1 MKKNNSFLLFTLF
14 AETALVLYLV
24 NSNADLNTLAV
35 GALVVTA
42 LSLVSLLKSGYHW
55 FSLPTVF
62 LFFTYVFHCTQFL
75 FNIFVEEYDKYFDIV
90 GLTGDKTSIQIL
102 NFSIVAIL
110 FLTYGFVLA
119 SNAKIETFST
129 ARNNNY
135 NYGRCG
141 KTLLWL
147 CFLPRV
153 IIDITFYVVGYA
165 NSDFVDIPGFVRIW
179 AEGFY
184 VGIALILIGYKHRPD
199 YCKKVFIFATIYVL
213 FTMLSGRR
221 QIALT
226 YWIMLALIY
235 FRYVYVSSKKYTLT
249 TKLMYAFL
257 AFLGIVF
264 IATIGDTRN
273 HASSFGEVFS
283 SNMSLM
289 VVADQIGEF
298 GGTGVSLG
306 YAIES
311 FPSQHDFNYGL
322 TYLESLVMLLPNFGG
337 WLDEINRGTDYIYML
352 PSDTQLALGG
362 SYLGEL
368 YYNFGTYGKYFTLII
383 GYLLGLLTRVMDR
396 GIKYRMNFWV
406 IISILAISPTLLWVR
421 GVFSYFVRTCV
432 YLGVL
437 IYIILKNQRNNVRTI
452 HKV

>member
-1 MKKNNSFLLFTLF
+1 MKSYRTRPYILLFIETLIVF
-14 AETALVLYLV
+14 YVV
-24 NSNADLNTLAV
+24 NANVGLNTLAV
-35 GALVVTA
+35 SALIVA
-42 LSLVSLLKSGYHW
+42 AISILSLLKSGYHW

-75 FNIFVEEYDKYFDIV
+75 FNIFIEDYYKYFDIV
-90 GLTGDKTSIQIL
+90 GLTGDNISIQIL
-102 NFSIVAIL
+102 EYSIVAIL
-110 FLTYGFVLA
+110 FLTYGFVIS
-119 SNAKIETFST
+119 SNASLKPLPTIGNS
-129 ARNNNY
+129 NY
-135 NYGRCG
+135 NYGKCG
-141 KTLLWL
+141 KTLLII
-147 CFLPRV
+147 CILPRV
-153 IIDITFYVVGYA
+153 IIDVVFFLVGYE
-165 NSDFVDIPGFVRIW
+165 NSESVDIPGFIRIW

-184 VGIALILIGYKHRPD
+184 IGIALILIGCKNRPA
-199 YCKKVFIFATIYVL
+199 YCKKVFILATIYVL

-249 TKLMYAFL
+249 TKLIYAFL

-273 HASSFGEVFS
+273 HASSFSEVFS

-298 GGTGVSLG
+298 GGTGISLG
-306 YAIES
+306 YAIMS
-311 FPSQHDFNYGL
+311 FPSQHGFNYGL
-322 TYLESLVMLLPNFGG
+322 TYLESFIMLLPNVGG

-352 PSDTQLALGG
+352 PSDSQLALGG

-368 YYNFGTYGKYFTLII
+368 YYNFGMIGKYFTIII
-383 GYLLGLLTRVMDR
+383 GYYLGLLTRIMDR
-396 GIKYRMNFWV
+396 GIKYRMSFTV
-406 IISILAISPTLLWVR
+406 ILCILAISPTLLWVR

-437 IYIILKNQRNNVRTI
+437 IYIILKNQKKNVKVNN
-452 HKV
+452 